1 MRLDRRAT
9 AAPAAAAPQA
19 IVYALALT
27 PWAVTRN
34 FVAFVRGN
42 QGTGGSELSA
52 LALQDANGVGDP
64 SGSGEFFSFVPDAAS
79 RGLNVRPKLA
89 TGSADDPNAGAA
101 KDMHGKVIK
110 EGTERDLRALT
121 QVQMAQMRESSSRAC
136 LRSLMRRRVGG
147 SSLTSRA
154 PSFPLSPSQQS
165 RTTACPWR
173 ASARSRAGSAWA

>member
-1 MRLDRRAT
+1 M
-9 AAPAAAAPQA
+9 
-19 IVYALALT
+19 YALALT

-121 QVQMAQMRESSSRAC
+121 QVQMAQMRESRA
-136 LRSLMRRRVGG
+136 RAAAARRGAARRGAAAEAAAGSPPSPFSL
-147 SSLTSRA
+147 
-154 PSFPLSPSQQS
+154 PPPLSLSCPSVSPLQF

>member
-1 MRLDRRAT
+1 M
-9 AAPAAAAPQA
+9 
-19 IVYALALT
+19 YALALT

-121 QVQMAQMRESSSRAC
+121 QVQMAQMRESRARVRRC
-136 LRSLMRRRVGG
+136 GKARHPGRQRRRQAH
-147 SSLTSRA
+147 LPPPPP
-154 PSFPLSPSQQS
+154 PSPLSLSLSLSCSPLQS